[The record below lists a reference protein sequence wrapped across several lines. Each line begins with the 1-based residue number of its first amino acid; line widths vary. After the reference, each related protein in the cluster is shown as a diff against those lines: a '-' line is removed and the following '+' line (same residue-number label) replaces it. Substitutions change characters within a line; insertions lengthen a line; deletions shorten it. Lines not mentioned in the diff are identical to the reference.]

1 MVTIKELI
9 EMSKAETEAE
19 RSIAKDLKVS
29 EYYRKFPELA
39 AIDGDLIE
47 LRKSNMLASLE
58 GRDEYAERFLSKES
72 NLRKKREK
80 YLAEN
85 NIPLDFDQESFVC
98 AKCEDTGFVTG
109 KDGTLKVCSCKK
121 DLLEECYDRSGMRDY
136 KSVKPENFRSDY
148 LGNGEKRKAVM
159 NGLLNA
165 CLGRGDKADK
175 NIWIYQGAPQT
186 GKTFLSIVIAKG
198 MINLG
203 KSVLYLK
210 CESIEDMEDED
221 IEDLKLCEVLVID
234 DFAADISS
242 RRRIAYVLNTVFE
255 IRNAAG
261 LKTVIVTYENQKEL
275 LSACDVRLAG
285 KLKNA
290 GLIS

>member
-19 RSIAKDLKVS
+19 RSIAKDLKVT
-29 EYYRKFPELA
+29 EYYRKFPELKS
-39 AIDGDLIE
+39 IDDDLIE
-47 LRKSNMLASLE
+47 LRKSNMLAALE
-58 GRDEYAERFLSKES
+58 GRDDYAERFLAKEA

-80 YLAEN
+80 FISEN
-85 NIPLDFDQESFVC
+85 NIPSDFDQETYVC
-98 AKCEDTGFVTG
+98 SVCKDTGFVTG
-109 KDGTLKVCSCKK
+109 KDGTPKVCSCKK

-136 KSVKPENFRSDY
+136 KSVKPENFRSGY
-148 LGNGEKRKAVM
+148 LGNESGRKAVM
-159 NGLLNA
+159 NSLLNA
-165 CLGRGDKADK
+165 CLGRSDKSDK

-203 KSVLYLK
+203 KSALYLK
-210 CESIEDMEDED
+210 CEAIEDMDDDE
-221 IEDLKLCEVLVID
+221 IEDLKLCEVLFID
-234 DFAADISS
+234 DFAADIAS

-261 LKTVIVTYENQKEL
+261 LKTVIVTYESQSEL
-275 LSACDVRLAG
+275 LSGCDVRLAG